1 MFQAICALL
10 LIVWQIHKAVNLT
23 LIEVLCIFSIT
34 QENQLCFQTVHPF
47 TKTFGWSGNKI
58 HRNLEGLQELKLLTC
73 KPYLMVSYKAC
84 LKHVHC
90 IFLVYFQQ
98 LANSRWSHSGLRRPI
113 PLIGKRAPL
122 PDPTLVGKTTLNH
135 PMVLKRSSSD
145 NELFMRTMRAFEPGT
160 KINARFIVQSSNSSS
175 VLGIVW
181 VLTSLLPKQ
190 LSVYCIIIS
199 L

>member
-1 MFQAICALL
+1 
-10 LIVWQIHKAVNLT
+10 
-23 LIEVLCIFSIT
+23 
-34 QENQLCFQTVHPF
+34 
-47 TKTFGWSGNKI
+47 
-58 HRNLEGLQELKLLTC
+58 
-73 KPYLMVSYKAC
+73 MVSYKAC

-113 PLIGKRAPL
+113 PLIGKRALL

-145 NELFMRTMRAFEPGT
+145 NELFMRTMRAYEPGT
-160 KINARFIVQSSNSSS
+160 KSNARFIVQSSNSSS

-181 VLTSLLPKQ
+181 VLPSLLPKQ
-190 LSVYCIIIS
+190 ASSTLLSSAVYFHIRHCSITHPAAFQWRS
-199 L
+199 YHRREEKF